1 MKKKQKLSCQIL
13 SLTVRHSAALWTPSL
28 DIYQCQSKIGRA
40 SDLVYTFI
48 HCRCCE
54 DIIVGVPEEQEE
66 EDESSSEHNDIK
78 KMMVKLLLLEIQL
91 VYNTCTLSI

>member
-1 MKKKQKLSCQIL
+1 MW
-13 SLTVRHSAALWTPSL
+13 HSAALWTPSL
-28 DIYQCQSKIGRA
+28 DIYQCQSKIGRVGN
-40 SDLVYTFI
+40 LINIFI

-91 VYNTCTLSI
+91 VYNTYTLSIERV